1 MPLLNLHTSPQNNQ
15 FDIIVVGSGAAGLYA
30 ALCFPSHL
38 QIAIVTKDAIETGSS
53 NWAQG
58 GIAAAVS
65 PEDSPQFHLED
76 TIKAGAGLCDPDAV
90 EFLVNNAS
98 ASIESLLEMGV
109 GFDRQGDN
117 LATTREAAHSHS
129 RVLHSAD
136 TTGRAIT
143 TTLTA
148 RVLERANIKILS
160 QALVLSLWLES
171 DCASPSRT
179 SSASRTSKAE
189 RCQGVSLLCN
199 NQIQWIRAKAV
210 ILATGGGGQ
219 VYARTTNPQVS
230 TGDGVALAWRA
241 GAVVRDLEF
250 FQFHPTALTK
260 EDAPNFLISEAVRG
274 EGAHLVDDSGY
285 RFAFDY
291 HPDGELAPRDVVSR
305 AIFNHL
311 EKTSANPNRATV
323 YLDLRPIPTE
333 RINYRFPN
341 IIQVCKNHGIDV
353 FKEPIP
359 VAPAAHYWMGGIA
372 TDLQGQTSIPGL
384 YAIGETA
391 STGVHGANRLASN
404 SLLECLVFAANL
416 SQMEIESNTNDYIA
430 KPTEVIT
437 EAKTWKGEIG
447 TISLIRQSLPLSM
460 WHSAGISRS
469 QEVLDQAISQVSFW
483 QEKLAASDI
492 GRYLQDLTPNQNR
505 RFQSPN
511 TERQLRIAAETFNL
525 VDISY
530 LILKS
535 AAWRTESRG
544 GHYREDY
551 PQPSANWQFHTSI
564 QGDRISSSEEL
575 TLNSVEFAT

>member
-1 MPLLNLHTSPQNNQ
+1 MPLSNSHTSQQNNQ

-30 ALCFPSHL
+30 TLCLPSHL
-38 QIAIVTKDAIETGSS
+38 QIAIVTKDEMNTGSS

-58 GIAAAVS
+58 GIAAAIL

-98 ASIESLLEMGV
+98 ASIKSLVEMGV
-109 GFDRQGDN
+109 GFDRHGTH
-117 LATTREAAHSHS
+117 LAMTREAAHSHS

-136 TTGRAIT
+136 TTGKAIID
-143 TTLTA
+143 TLTA
-148 RVLERANIKILS
+148 RVLERPNIHVLS
-160 QALVLSLWLES
+160 QALVLSLWIES
-171 DCASPSRT
+171 D
-179 SSASRTSKAE
+179 
-189 RCQGVSLLCN
+189 RCQGISLLCN

-260 EDAPNFLISEAVRG
+260 ENAPNFLITEAARG
-274 EGAHLVDDSGY
+274 EGGHLVDGSGY

-311 EKTSANPNRATV
+311 EKTSANPNRNCV
-323 YLDLRPIPTE
+323 YLDLRPIPAE

-341 IIQVCKNHGIDV
+341 IIKVCKNHGIDV

-359 VAPAAHYWMGGIA
+359 VAPAAHYWMGGGA
-372 TDLQGQTSIPGL
+372 TDLRGQTSIPGL

-416 SQMEIESNTNDYIA
+416 SQMEIESNTNNYIA
-430 KPTEVIT
+430 RPAEVIT
-437 EAKTWKGEIG
+437 EAKAWTGEIA

-469 QEVLDQAISQVSFW
+469 QEILDQAISQVSFW
-483 QEKLAASDI
+483 REKLAASDI
-492 GRYLQDLTPNQNR
+492 GQYLQDLTPNQNR

-511 TERQLRIAAETFNL
+511 TEKQLRIAAETFNL

-551 PQPSANWQFHTSI
+551 PQPSANWQFHTAI
-564 QGDRISSSEEL
+564 QSDHISLSEKL
-575 TLNSVEFAT
+575 TLNSGARSEYAQNSKFVY